1 MRREAETL
9 GEALRIRRKISR
21 EQIETISGVDT
32 AKCMKC
38 GKCTASCPV
47 GEEMDIKPHQF
58 VSYVNRGEIEPLQK
72 AALSGNVF
80 PVSRACS
87 DVPEM

>member
-1 MRREAETL
+1 MYEMREVHGL
-9 GEALRIRRKISR
+9 L
-21 EQIETISGVDT
+21 
-32 AKCMKC
+32 
-38 GKCTASCPV
+38 PV

-58 VSYVNRGEIEPLQK
+58 VSYVNRGKSSRCKK
-72 AALSGNVF
+72 ASLSGNVF